1 MKKDEAA
8 KILAEVQRCKDDFIY
23 FAENYLK
30 IIDKDDKL
38 QTLKLNYAQNL
49 IHQELESNGFLSILK
64 ARQLGSSTY
73 IAARFFWEALFNVN
87 TRVAVVAH
95 THAAVRN
102 IYSIYQRFY
111 SNLPKFLQLETTAA
125 SANELAFI
133 TGSSIKIGTA
143 NSQNFRGSTYS
154 RIHAS
159 EAAFWDDMNSTIQS
173 LFQTASN
180 NPTII
185 IETTPNGL
193 NDFYTFWKDNNGYNK
208 LFLSWLDDKNYVR
221 KDVPD
226 NWKASDVEFEY
237 LKEHGLSEQQRN
249 WFVYTL
255 RTRCG
260 NNIHNFKQE
269 YPAKVEDAFIATGT
283 FVFPHLVKDLV
294 EPPKQFGWTFFAPPN
309 KYKAYLLGVDTASGD
324 PNGDFSAAV
333 MLDISD
339 KDKYS
344 LVATFYDHITLKEYA
359 QSIKLVCE
367 KYKPLVICERNSYGQ
382 AIIEDIRASDYPYVY
397 SETKWDVMK
406 NAFSDRI
413 GFTTSAKSRPVL
425 MAKLVETITSNKIEL
440 KCPRLRYEFLH
451 FVYNDKGKAEAESGF
466 HDDLIFA
473 LGLALM
479 GEDQAYYYEEE
490 IKKANKPDNIRDMI
504 AFEVA
509 TGIPSSRVPD
519 SYWAEETELDRLVG
533 QWDDDR

>member
-1 MKKDEAA
+1 MKKEEQI
-8 KILAEVQRCKDDFIY
+8 KVLAEVQRCKEDFFY
-23 FAENYLK
+23 FANTYLK

-38 QTLKLNYAQNL
+38 VPLKLNYAQNL
-49 IHQELESNGFLSILK
+49 IHQEIEKNGFISILK

-87 TRVAVVAH
+87 MRVAVVAH

-111 SNLPKFLQLETTAA
+111 ANLPKFLQLETTAA

-159 EAAFWDDMNSTIQS
+159 EAAFWDDMNTTIQS

-180 NPTII
+180 NPVII
-185 IETTPNGL
+185 VETTPNGL
-193 NDFYTFWKDNNGYNK
+193 NDFYTFWKDNNGYSK
-208 LFLSWLDDKNYVR
+208 LFLSWLDHAEYKK
-221 KDVPD
+221 KDLPMS
-226 NWKASDVEFEY
+226 WKASDAEWEY
-237 LKEHGLSEQQRN
+237 IKEHPLSEEQRN

-260 NNIHNFKQE
+260 NAIHTFKQE
-269 YPAKVEDAFIATGT
+269 YPAKAEDAFIATGT
-283 FVFPHLVKDLV
+283 FVFPHLTKDLV
-294 EPPKQFGWTFFAPPN
+294 DPPKNFGWNFYATPN
-309 KYKAYLLGVDTASGD
+309 KYRAYLLGVDTASGD
-324 PNGDFSAAV
+324 PNGDYSAAV
-333 MLDISD
+333 MIDITD
-339 KDKYS
+339 KEKYT
-344 LVATFYDHITLKEYA
+344 LVATFYDHISLKEYA
-359 QSIKLVCE
+359 ESIRKVCE
-367 KYKPLVICERNSYGQ
+367 KYKPLVVIERNSYGQ
-382 AIIEDIRASDYPYVY
+382 AIIEDIRASEYPYIY
-397 SETKWDVMK
+397 SETKWDTMK

-425 MAKLVETITSNKIEL
+425 MAKLVDTITSNKLEI

-451 FVYNDKGKAEAESGF
+451 FVYNDKGKAEAETGF

-479 GEDQAYYYEEE
+479 GEDQAYFYEEE
-490 IKKANKPDNIRDMI
+490 VKKTHRPDNLRDII

-509 TGIPSSRVPD
+509 TGIPSTRVPED
-519 SYWAEETELDRLVG
+519 YWAEDSSLDRIVSS
-533 QWDDDR
+533 WEENN

>member
-159 EAAFWDDMNSTIQS
+159 
-173 LFQTASN
+173 
-180 NPTII
+180 
-185 IETTPNGL
+185 
-193 NDFYTFWKDNNGYNK
+193 
-208 LFLSWLDDKNYVR
+208 
-221 KDVPD
+221 
-226 NWKASDVEFEY
+226 
-237 LKEHGLSEQQRN
+237 
-249 WFVYTL
+249 
-255 RTRCG
+255 
-260 NNIHNFKQE
+260 
-269 YPAKVEDAFIATGT
+269 
-283 FVFPHLVKDLV
+283 
-294 EPPKQFGWTFFAPPN
+294 
-309 KYKAYLLGVDTASGD
+309 
-324 PNGDFSAAV
+324 
-333 MLDISD
+333 
-339 KDKYS
+339 
-344 LVATFYDHITLKEYA
+344 
-359 QSIKLVCE
+359 
-367 KYKPLVICERNSYGQ
+367 
-382 AIIEDIRASDYPYVY
+382 
-397 SETKWDVMK
+397 
-406 NAFSDRI
+406 
-413 GFTTSAKSRPVL
+413 
-425 MAKLVETITSNKIEL
+425 
-440 KCPRLRYEFLH
+440 
-451 FVYNDKGKAEAESGF
+451 
-466 HDDLIFA
+466 
-473 LGLALM
+473 
-479 GEDQAYYYEEE
+479 
-490 IKKANKPDNIRDMI
+490 
-504 AFEVA
+504 
-509 TGIPSSRVPD
+509 
-519 SYWAEETELDRLVG
+519 
-533 QWDDDR
+533 